1 MATMSRVA
9 TFAALAVALGTA
21 TALSP
26 SLSPPTSLRGLQAD
40 TMELDVCPSTFGTD
54 GWVWSEL
61 RGTSPEDYQ
70 ALFLLSSDGGVTFL
84 DRTFGGDEA
93 AYAATNGTGMEFGF
107 GGFIFMD
114 MWARVPSDVNATS
127 FTVLVLPLSVRVDV
141 FMLPLLQTTP
151 GPLPAALLADVV
163 VRVDQVRPVD
173 GLSPCMEDLIT
184 TPVQNITDPDAEA
197 DGSSDGTT
205 TTGGAPAA
213 GGGGGGEAVKDV
225 AGSSSSSS
233 GALRNSVLASSWAV
247 LASLLLCSSK
257 AIAPR
262 AA

>member
-1 MATMSRVA
+1 
-9 TFAALAVALGTA
+9 
-21 TALSP
+21 
-26 SLSPPTSLRGLQAD
+26 
-40 TMELDVCPSTFGTD
+40 
-54 GWVWSEL
+54 
-61 RGTSPEDYQ
+61 
-70 ALFLLSSDGGVTFL
+70 
-84 DRTFGGDEA
+84 
-93 AYAATNGTGMEFGF
+93 MEFGF

-141 FMLPLLQTTP
+141 FMLPLQSTP

-213 GGGGGGEAVKDV
+213 AGGGGGGEAVKDV

-262 AA
+262 A